1 MGEANRLTPGEQQTV
16 RAFLSAARL
25 LSEQLGQELLRE
37 TGMRQIHYEILA
49 WLSEAPQG
57 RLRMAELARRT
68 AVSHSRLSHLV
79 DRLEERRWIERPDCS
94 DDARGLLASL
104 TDKGAKALQEA
115 APWHAE
121 CVHSRLLEQLTP
133 EQTAS
138 MEPEHEAAPEP
149 VGRADVVRLTEQLRV
164 AIGAV
169 RATAVAA
176 SPAGGIYRPGAKRTT
191 TALSPPTSSRST
203 TGPARRW
210 PPAGTG
216 VPVVVA
222 AQQRI

>member
-57 RLRMAELARRT
+57 SLRMAELARRT

-79 DRLEERRWIERPDCS
+79 DRLEERRWVERRDCS

-104 TDKGAKALQEA
+104 TDEGAKALQEA
-115 APWHAE
+115 APGMPNASTPGCWNS
-121 CVHSRLLEQLTP
+121 SRLNRQLT
-133 EQTAS
+133 S
-138 MEPEHEAAPEP
+138 
-149 VGRADVVRLTEQLRV
+149 GRSARCCW
-164 AIGAV
+164 
-169 RATAVAA
+169 
-176 SPAGGIYRPGAKRTT
+176 RT
-191 TALSPPTSSRST
+191 
-203 TGPARRW
+203 
-210 PPAGTG
+210 
-216 VPVVVA
+216 
-222 AQQRI
+222 

>member
-1 MGEANRLTPGEQQTV
+1 MGEANLLTPGEQQTV

-25 LSEQLGQELLRE
+25 LSERLGQELLRE

-79 DRLEERRWIERPDCS
+79 DRLEERRWVERRDCS

-104 TDKGAKALQEA
+104 TDDGAKALQEA

-133 EQTAS
+133 EQTAHLREIS
-138 MEPEHEAAPEP
+138 EVLLENLTGHFPRRGMPTDQPAA
-149 VGRADVVRLTEQLRV
+149 RQA
-164 AIGAV
+164 
-169 RATAVAA
+169 AA
-176 SPAGGIYRPGAKRTT
+176 S
-191 TALSPPTSSRST
+191 
-203 TGPARRW
+203 
-210 PPAGTG
+210 
-216 VPVVVA
+216 V
-222 AQQRI
+222 